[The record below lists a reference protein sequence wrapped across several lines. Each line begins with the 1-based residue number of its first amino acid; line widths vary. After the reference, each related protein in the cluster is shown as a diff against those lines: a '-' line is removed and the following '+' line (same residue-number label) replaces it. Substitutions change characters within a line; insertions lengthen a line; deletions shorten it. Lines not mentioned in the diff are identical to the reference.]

1 MVSFESHSM
10 NIFYKEVSMA
20 KTSDIRNGMM
30 IEFKNG
36 VYQIV
41 EFLHVNPGKGQAF
54 VRTKMKNIKT
64 GKVLENTFK
73 LSDEFV
79 EIRVERF
86 KKQYLYRDG
95 DHLVFMDS
103 ETYEQIPIEIEIVG
117 DDIKYLMEGMILEM
131 LLSEKG
137 EVMGIDLP
145 ITVVQEIAEAEPNV
159 KGNTASGSGKKA
171 VTETGL
177 AITVPFF
184 VEVGDKIKIDTRN
197 GSYMERA

>member
-1 MVSFESHSM
+1 
-10 NIFYKEVSMA
+10 MA

-36 VYQIV
+36 IYQIT

-73 LSDEFV
+73 LSDELI
-79 EIRVERF
+79 EIRVEKFR
-86 KKQYLYRDG
+86 KQYLYRDG
-95 DHLVFMDS
+95 EHLIFMDN
-103 ETYEQIPIEIEIVG
+103 ETYEQMPVELEIIGE
-117 DDIKYLMEGMILEM
+117 DIKFLMEGMDLEM

-145 ITVVQEIAEAEPNV
+145 ITVIQTIAEAEPNV
-159 KGNTASGSGKKA
+159 KGNTASSGSGKKA

-177 AITVPFF
+177 VLMVPFF
-184 VEVGDKIKIDTRN
+184 VETGEKIKIDTRT
-197 GSYMERA
+197 GTYMERA

>member
-1 MVSFESHSM
+1 
-10 NIFYKEVSMA
+10 MA

-36 VYQIV
+36 VYKIV
-41 EFLHVNPGKGQAF
+41 EFQHVNPGKGQAF

-73 LSDEFV
+73 LSDELD
-79 EIRVERF
+79 EIRVEKFR
-86 KKQYLYRDG
+86 KQYLYRDG
-95 DHLVFMDS
+95 DYLIFMDN
-103 ETYEQIPIEIEIVG
+103 ENYEQMPVHLEIVG
-117 DDIKYLMEGMILEM
+117 EDIKFLMEDMEVEM

-145 ITVVQEIAEAEPNV
+145 ITVIQEIAEAEPNV

-171 VTETGL
+171 VTVTGL

-184 VEVGDKIKIDTRN
+184 VEAGEKIKIDTRT
-197 GSYMERA
+197 GTYMERANQ